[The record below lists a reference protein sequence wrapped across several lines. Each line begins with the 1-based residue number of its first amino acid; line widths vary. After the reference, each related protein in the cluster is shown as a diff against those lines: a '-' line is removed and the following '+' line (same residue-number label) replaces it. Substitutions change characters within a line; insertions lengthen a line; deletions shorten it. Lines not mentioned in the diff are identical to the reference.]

1 MNLKNI
7 KMNKTITLSKIQS
20 QIIEYA
26 LEELI
31 NSDDCKDGFYHQE
44 NTKEL
49 INKFFNLTKSF
60 K

>member
-1 MNLKNI
+1 
-7 KMNKTITLSKIQS
+7 MNKTITLSKIQS

-31 NSDDCKDGFYHQE
+31 NSDDFKDGFYHQE

>member
-31 NSDDCKDGFYHQE
+31 NSDDFKDGFYHQE